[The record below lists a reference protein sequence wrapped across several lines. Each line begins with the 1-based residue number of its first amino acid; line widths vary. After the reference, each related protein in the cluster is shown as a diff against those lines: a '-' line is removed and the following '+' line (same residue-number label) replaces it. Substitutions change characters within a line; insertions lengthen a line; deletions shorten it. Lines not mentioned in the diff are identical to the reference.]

1 MVLTCRDVAFL
12 YHGRTSYLSSFI
24 MYQTSSLFSVKLS
37 KEEPG
42 AIYCDGYRG
51 ILKRASKAIL
61 RLRGIPAVIG

>member
-1 MVLTCRDVAFL
+1 
-12 YHGRTSYLSSFI
+12 